1 MLVVS
6 RADAAA
12 VNRAVARRVVPSVVS
27 STPAMCRTPPFS
39 NGSSLLRF
47 SELGGDITVQLL
59 GGGRAKYGRAAPN
72 ALGTESDK
80 GDR

>member
-27 STPAMCRTPPFS
+27 LAPTVRSPPLFS
-39 NGSSLLRF
+39 NGSSLLRVG
-47 SELGGDITVQLL
+47 ELGGDVSEQLL
-59 GGGRAKYGRAAPN
+59 GDVGGRAKLGCAALN
-72 ALGTESDK
+72 ALGAESE
-80 GDR
+80 